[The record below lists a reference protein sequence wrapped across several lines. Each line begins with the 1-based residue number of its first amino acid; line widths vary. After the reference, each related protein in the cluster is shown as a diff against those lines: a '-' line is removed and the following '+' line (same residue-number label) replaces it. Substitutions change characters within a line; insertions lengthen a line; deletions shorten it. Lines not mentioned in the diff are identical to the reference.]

1 MSEIYI
7 NVVDIDIRLL
17 PKHFCCIT
25 VIEYYIFLSPQM
37 IFQHFS
43 ALFQH

>member
-1 MSEIYI
+1 MKEIYI
-7 NVVDIDIRLL
+7 NVVDIEIKFL
-17 PKHFCCIT
+17 PKHFCYIT

-43 ALFQH
+43 ALFQL